1 MVALLALSAI
11 YVAFGDTTA
20 VTALFARL
28 APAVVAIV
36 AQAVVRVG
44 QRALHHPALVG
55 LAGASFV
62 ALALFCVPFPVVIAV
77 AALAGCWASTSHTPE
92 RGRRGTT
99 RLRDRAQRLPHEH
112 RPPPPHHRGT
122 GHGVRGTRPCQFFA
136 GPKISKAEPDPPKRL
151 DELARVV
158 ELPPRRGLRALV
170 VLSGESPVERYTAD
184 P

>member
-1 MVALLALSAI
+1 VIVTKHARTIWGVRYADDLNVRSVTSALLNGIIAGALFALPGMVALLALSAI

-55 LAGASFV
+55 LAGASFA

-77 AALAGCWASTSHTPE
+77 AALAGWLLGKYVPHT
-92 RGRRGTT
+92 
-99 RLRDRAQRLPHEH
+99 
-112 RPPPPHHRGT
+112 
-122 GHGVRGTRPCQFFA
+122 
-136 GPKISKAEPDPPKRL
+136 
-151 DELARVV
+151 
-158 ELPPRRGLRALV
+158 
-170 VLSGESPVERYTAD
+170 
-184 P
+184 